1 MKKTN
6 IKDLINLDK
15 KFIDNVNDF
24 KFEYCQGV
32 GFEFNGRE
40 SFYGYYDCINNICE
54 YISSHIFAY
63 DIYTIDGYKLKRAS
77 IEIVKHKIKL
87 VLWSEEGHMYSHIVG
102 EIDTDKNKILTFD
115 NFGVF
120 KNGYKQDNKFVFEMF
135 MSWICEGENDEEQ
148 HVPIGSFVLNS
159 YDEYLNHMHWNAIRT
174 IKLEEAGFKC
184 QLCGNKDRLNV
195 HHNNYDNL
203 FMEEKSDLIVLCESC
218 HKKFHDIG

>member
-54 YISSHIFAY
+54 YIDSHIFAY
-63 DIYTIDGYKLKRAS
+63 DIYTIHGYKLKRAS

-159 YDEYLNHMHWNAIRT
+159 YDEYLNHIHWNTIRT

-218 HKKFHDIG
+218 HKKFHDID